1 MSFKKIPQFILA
13 FLLFSL
19 VLPVS
24 VSQGAMTGGTYN
36 IYADT
41 FSAIEDAAASTGG
54 TYSLR
59 SSGGEIEGI
68 VSGGTYTLKGGFQ
81 AMEQASLSLSF
92 NTTTANLGT
101 LSLLELAS
109 STVSSTISTD
119 SSTGYSLTFDEDGN
133 LRNGGATIDDVLD
146 GSVTVGSEEYGL
158 RTIGGGGTSPLNDIA
173 IVNGLEVASSL
184 GTVSGEETG
193 IQFRAT
199 IGGSTLAGSYSHV
212 ITATLSANP

>member
-1 MSFKKIPQFILA
+1 MILKKIYKFILV
-13 FLLFSL
+13 FVVLSL
-19 VLPVS
+19 ALPFS
-24 VSQGAMTGGTYN
+24 VSQGAMSGGAYS

-41 FSAIEDAAASTGG
+41 FSASDDPAASTGG
-54 TYSLR
+54 TYTLR
-59 SSGGEIEGI
+59 SSAGESAGDLT
-68 VSGGTYTLKGGFQ
+68 GGTYTLKGGFQ

-92 NTTTANLGT
+92 NTTTASLGT

-119 SSTGYSLTFDEDGN
+119 SSTGYSLTFDEDGD

-146 GSVTVGSEEYGL
+146 GSVTVGFEEYGL
-158 RTIGGGGTSPLNDIA
+158 QTIGGGGTSPLANVA

-184 GTVSGEETG
+184 GPVSGEETG
-193 IQFRAT
+193 IQFLAT
-199 IGGSTLAGSYSHV
+199 VGGATLAGSYSHI